1 MPRPARSRAKAGG
14 IAISYVSGDLLTNAC
29 RVQAFAHGCNCAGAM
44 GAGIAAGFR
53 ARYPAMYKEYRRRC
67 KATPREFNPGD
78 VFLWKDA
85 DQPWVFNLAT
95 QENYWRSRAT
105 YAAVE
110 QALAALWTLADTEGV
125 RSIAM
130 PRIGVGYGGLSWR
143 RVREIV
149 ERVFSGWEGTL
160 FVYEEYVP
168 DAANPPL
175 S

>member
-1 MPRPARSRAKAGG
+1 M
-14 IAISYVSGDLLTNAC
+14 AISYVSGDLFTNAY

-44 GAGIAAGFR
+44 GAGIAVGFR
-53 ARYPAMYKEYRRRC
+53 ARYPAMYEEYRRRC

-110 QALAALWTLADTEGV
+110 QALAKMRVLADAEGV

-130 PRIGVGYGGLSWR
+130 PCIGVGYGDLSWR

-149 ERVFSGWEGTL
+149 ERVFADWEGTL
-160 FVYEEYVP
+160 FIYEEYVP
-168 DAANPPL
+168 DAANSARSL
-175 S
+175 RTRSWAR

>member
-1 MPRPARSRAKAGG
+1 M
-14 IAISYVSGDLLTNAC
+14 AINYVSGDLFTNAYS
-29 RVQAFAHGCNCAGAM
+29 VQAFAHGCNCAGSM
-44 GAGIAAGFR
+44 GAGVAVGFR
-53 ARYPAMYKEYRRRC
+53 ARYPAMFEEYRRRC
-67 KATPREFNPGD
+67 KATPREFNLGD

-105 YAAVE
+105 YSAVE
-110 QALAALWTLADTEGV
+110 QALTAMRELADAEGA

-149 ERVFSGWEGTL
+149 ERAFAGWAGVL
-160 FVYEEYVP
+160 YVYEEYTP
-168 DAANPPL
+168 ESTDPART
-175 S
+175 

>member
-1 MPRPARSRAKAGG
+1 
-14 IAISYVSGDLLTNAC
+14 
-29 RVQAFAHGCNCAGAM
+29 
-44 GAGIAAGFR
+44 
-53 ARYPAMYKEYRRRC
+53 MYEEYRRRC
-67 KATPREFNPGD
+67 KITPREFNPGD

-95 QENYWRSRAT
+95 QEDYWRSRAT

-110 QALAALWTLADTEGV
+110 QALATMRALADEEGV

-160 FVYEEYVP
+160 FVYEEHVP
-168 DAANPPL
+168 DAGNPSL

>member
-1 MPRPARSRAKAGG
+1 M
-14 IAISYVSGDLLTNAC
+14 AISYGSGDLFTNTYS
-29 RVQAFAHGCNCAGAM
+29 VQAFAHGCNCTGAM
-44 GAGIAAGFR
+44 GAGIAIGFR
-53 ARYPAMYKEYRRRC
+53 ERYPAMYEEYRRRC
-67 KATPREFNPGD
+67 KATPREFNPGE

-95 QENYWRSRAT
+95 QEDYWRSRAT

-110 QALAALWTLADTEGV
+110 TALATMRTLADAESV

-149 ERVFSGWEGTL
+149 ERVFASWDGAL
-160 FVYEEYVP
+160 YVYEEYVP
-168 DAANPPL
+168 KHDAVAGFLTL
-175 S
+175 SGSEC